1 MGQEGHFYAE
11 THGDGL
17 HLASDQ
23 GIKGFG
29 EVGLRQFD
37 LVRRISVKNYQEIDF
52 LNIVT
57 SADIRWF
64 GDHCHFLELMLI

>member
-23 GIKGFG
+23 GIKG

-37 LVRRISVKNYQEIDF
+37 LVRRISAKNYQEIKF

-57 SADIRWF
+57 AADIRWL
-64 GDHCHFLELMLI
+64 GDNCHFLELMLI